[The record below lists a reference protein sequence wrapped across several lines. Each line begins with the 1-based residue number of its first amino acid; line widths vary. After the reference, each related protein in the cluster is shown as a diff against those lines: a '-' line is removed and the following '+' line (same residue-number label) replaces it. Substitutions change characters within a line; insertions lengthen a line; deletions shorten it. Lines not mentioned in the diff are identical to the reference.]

1 LTLLVGHQTWDLQ
14 VVGSS
19 PGWAPLHSGLG
30 QASCTCMPLS
40 PSGVIWYQP
49 RGVIS
54 LAVKVTMGLVESNC
68 SLPPGPDYD

>member
-1 LTLLVGHQTWDLQ
+1 VLLAGQRTCSSQ

-30 QASCTCMPLS
+30 QTTYTCVPLS
-40 PSGVIWYQP
+40 PSSAIWYQP

-54 LAVKVTMGLVESNC
+54 LAGKVTAGLVESYG
-68 SLPPGPDYD
+68 SLSPGL